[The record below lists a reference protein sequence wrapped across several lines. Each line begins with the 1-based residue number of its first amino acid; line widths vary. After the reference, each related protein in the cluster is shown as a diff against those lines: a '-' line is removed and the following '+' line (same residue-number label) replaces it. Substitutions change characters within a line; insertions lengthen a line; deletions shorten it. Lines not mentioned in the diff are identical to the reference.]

1 MTAARGRASMGL
13 RRVALVSLV
22 LFATLGA
29 PGVAGAEL
37 RLVTLAV
44 KGMVCSS

>member
-1 MTAARGRASMGL
+1 MDL
-13 RRVALVSLV
+13 RRAALVSLV

-29 PGVAGAEL
+29 PDVAGAEL
-37 RLVTLAV
+37 RLATLTV